1 MLTLH
6 TRTFRLIARA
16 AGVALLVVC
25 ASPALADWVKFGS
38 GGWGSK
44 WDDPVHPNPAT
55 VTWGFVPDGTAMY
68 ATFPLKP
75 EVVGTSNITQLRNQ
89 VDGVYGAGA
98 FNAALQRAFATW
110 HAVSGIT
117 FVGPVADPGLQMGA
131 PTATTPDIR
140 VSAFN
145 PVALSGFSWVAAVGY
160 GPPGNDLFFPDAV
173 AGDIVFN
180 LAQTFIIPA
189 GSEGSTIGILGNDVE
204 NLFLHELG
212 HAAMGLG
219 HPALGPGE
227 VMYVGAGC
235 CNVINREPSP
245 DDIAGAQSV
254 YGLSSIPACANGIDD
269 DGDGAK
275 DTTDPGCNYASD
287 IDERSPTIPCDNGV
301 DDDGDGRKDFD
312 PATKADVPAFAAGH
326 GDKGCFVPNWP
337 LENPKCQNG
346 QNDDAQI
353 GTDFDG
359 GVSIL
364 GAGNGDANGA
374 DPECSNKPWQ
384 DSEIPIASSGCGIGF
399 EIALVLF
406 PLYARWQ
413 RRRA

>member
-6 TRTFRLIARA
+6 TRTFWLVSRSVA
-16 AGVALLVVC
+16 ALLLLAC
-25 ASPALADWVKFGS
+25 ATPAHADWVKFGS

-55 VTWGFVPDGTAMY
+55 VTWGFVPDGTTMHNN
-68 ATFPLKP
+68 FPLKP
-75 EVVGTSNITQLRNQ
+75 EVVGASNITQLRTQ

-117 FVGPVADPGLQMGA
+117 FVGPVTDPGLQMGA

-140 VSAFN
+140 VSAFA
-145 PVALSGFSWVAAVGY
+145 PVANSGFSWVAGVGY

-189 GSEGSTIGILGNDVE
+189 GSEGTPIGILGNDVE

-227 VMYVGAGC
+227 VMYVGANC
-235 CNVINREPSP
+235 CNVINREPSA
-245 DDIAGAQSV
+245 DDIEGAVSV
-254 YGLSSIPACANGIDD
+254 YGLSSIPACGNGIDD
-269 DGDGAK
+269 DGDGTEDAA
-275 DTTDPGCNYASD
+275 DPGCANTSD
-287 IDERSPTIPCDNGV
+287 IDERSPTLLCDNGA
-301 DDDGDGRKDFD
+301 DDDGDGRSDFD
-312 PATKADVPAFAAGH
+312 PATKADPLFVAGD
-326 GDKGCFVPNWP
+326 GDPGCFDPRWP
-337 LENPKCQNG
+337 TEISKCQNG
-346 QNDDAQI
+346 QNDDSQI

-374 DPECSNKPWQ
+374 DPECANKPWR
-384 DSEIPIASSGCGIGF
+384 DNEAPNSGCGIGF
-399 EIALVLF
+399 EIALVMF
-406 PLYARWQ
+406 PLYARW
-413 RRRA
+413 RRRQA